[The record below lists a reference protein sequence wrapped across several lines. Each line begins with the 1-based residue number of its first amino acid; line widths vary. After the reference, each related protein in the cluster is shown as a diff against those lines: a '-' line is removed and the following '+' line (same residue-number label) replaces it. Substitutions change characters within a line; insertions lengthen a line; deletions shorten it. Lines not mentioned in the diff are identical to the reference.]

1 MPAAVVIPTSCR
13 TAFTIRPGSATISA
27 IGDTAPGVIGAVS
40 TAAVLTVAANVV
52 TAGAMSVRSG
62 LAGSARPKLLS
73 TSLVGDGAGARNMS
87 TVAVMPGA
95 SVPAVTAFFE

>member
-27 IGDTAPGVIGAVS
+27 IGDSAPGVIGAVS
-40 TAAVLTVAANVV
+40 TAAVLTVAANGL
-52 TAGAMSVRSG
+52 AADAMSVRKA

-73 TSLVGDGAGARNMS
+73 TSLVGDDAGARKMS
-87 TVAVMPGA
+87 TVAVAEA
-95 SVPAVTAFFE
+95 SVPAVTAIFE